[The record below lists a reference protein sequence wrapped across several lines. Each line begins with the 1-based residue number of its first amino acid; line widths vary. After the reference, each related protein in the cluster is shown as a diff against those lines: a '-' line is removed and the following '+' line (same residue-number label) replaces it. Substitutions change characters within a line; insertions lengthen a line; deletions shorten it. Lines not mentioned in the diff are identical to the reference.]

1 MSCYKAIEV
10 TWSYVTWKPGGHIVY
25 YVHLACV
32 RFEHSVCHGWHITTY
47 IIYIYVLIYIYI
59 YYIYIIYIYIYIY
72 NFGVSLRFVLHKESE
87 KYFDWKI
94 ECNGKKSMLL
104 NDKFIFSWKARA
116 FLWNY
121 LKVKKL
127 KQMEWLRLS
136 PSLFYLKLMRHNI
149 QEMT

>member
-1 MSCYKAIEV
+1 MHLGTWCVVKNRGSCAQVYELLQGHWSDMTLCNLE
-10 TWSYVTWKPGGHIVY
+10 TWRAYCILRPSCLCEIWALCVSWMTYNYLY
-25 YVHLACV
+25 Y
-32 RFEHSVCHGWHITTY
+32 
-47 IIYIYVLIYIYI
+47 IYICIDIYIYI
-59 YYIYIIYIYIYIY
+59 LYILYIYIY

-116 FLWNY
+116 FLWTY

-127 KQMEWLRLS
+127 KQME
-136 PSLFYLKLMRHNI
+136 
-149 QEMT
+149 